1 MALSDLQVFS
11 EYAYSSM
18 TEVLSQQVALFNAA
32 SRGTLVLSSA
42 AHQGDFS
49 DAAMWAKIS
58 GLVRRRNVYG
68 SGSVTEK
75 HLQHLLETSVKVAAG
90 TPPIRI
96 DPSFLRWIQRSPE
109 EAGVVIG
116 KQLAG
121 DTLADMLNAA
131 ARVGV
136 TALTNVTAVTTDVT
150 ATAGDAGKTNIANL
164 NKAVSKFG
172 DQAQKIVAWLMHS
185 TPLFDIYGQAITN
198 ANQLFMFDTVQVRQ
212 DGFGRVFVITDSP
225 ALKQVDGV
233 SAGVD
238 AYVSLGLIP
247 SAIRIDQNGDYTD
260 NTETKNGNENIQRTW
275 QAEWTYNV
283 GIQGFAWDKVSGGKS
298 PNDSAIGAAGNWD
311 RYATSDKDLAGVA
324 LRTK

>member
-96 DPSFLRWIQRSPE
+96 DPSFLRWIQRRKLGSMRIGGVPAATLTLVSSRCWRCFSVTEPE
-109 EAGVVIG
+109 
-116 KQLAG
+116 
-121 DTLADMLNAA
+121 
-131 ARVGV
+131 
-136 TALTNVTAVTTDVT
+136 
-150 ATAGDAGKTNIANL
+150 
-164 NKAVSKFG
+164 
-172 DQAQKIVAWLMHS
+172 
-185 TPLFDIYGQAITN
+185 P
-198 ANQLFMFDTVQVRQ
+198 
-212 DGFGRVFVITDSP
+212 
-225 ALKQVDGV
+225 
-233 SAGVD
+233 
-238 AYVSLGLIP
+238 
-247 SAIRIDQNGDYTD
+247 
-260 NTETKNGNENIQRTW
+260 
-275 QAEWTYNV
+275 
-283 GIQGFAWDKVSGGKS
+283 
-298 PNDSAIGAAGNWD
+298 
-311 RYATSDKDLAGVA
+311 
-324 LRTK
+324 